1 MLERTPRY
9 VYAFLAAG
17 LVAASQSGNL
27 VRLGD
32 AHPVAIAAW
41 RLLMACGIM
50 AAIAGPRL
58 REILALSRHER
69 VMMLAAGVALAAHL
83 MAWIASVQRTTV
95 ANAAIF
101 FATNP
106 VITAVAAYAFFGER
120 ITGRLL
126 LSVALGLFGI
136 AVIGLDDFRVSEA
149 SAAGDALSVL
159 CSVLFTVYF
168 LLGKRVR
175 PRLDNRAYVA
185 GVYGAAAST
194 SFIALFALGLPAVDY
209 APRTWLCFALLAVVP
224 TAIGHTSLNAA
235 LRYFDASRVSAAT
248 LSEPVLAGLVAWWA
262 WGETLRPSA
271 LLGYVLICF
280 SVGVLVWDG
289 LRRPATIYH

>member
-1 MLERTPRY
+1 MPEKIPRY

-17 LVAASQSGNL
+17 LVAASQSGNII
-27 VRLGD
+27 RLGD

-50 AAIAGPRL
+50 AALAGPRL
-58 REILALSRHER
+58 KEMLALTRREQ
-69 VMMLAAGVALAAHL
+69 VMMILAGVALAVHL
-83 MAWIASVQRTTV
+83 MAWIASVQHTTV

-106 VITAVAAYAFFGER
+106 VITAVAAHLVFGER

-126 LSVALGLFGI
+126 LSVALGLAGV
-136 AVIGLDDFRVSEA
+136 AVIGLDDFHVSA
-149 SAAGDALSVL
+149 DSAAGDALSVL

-185 GVYGAAAST
+185 GVYGAAALT
-194 SFIALFALGLPAVDY
+194 SFAALLALGLPVADY
-209 APRTWLCFALLAVVP
+209 APRTWLCFALLAVIP

-235 LRYFDASRVSAAT
+235 LRYMDASRVSAAT

-271 LLGYVLICF
+271 FAGYLLICL
-280 SVGVLVWDG
+280 SVGILAWDG
-289 LRRPATIYH
+289 LRRPATISH